1 MKQIVLLLMM
11 YSLLLVGCSPQCEN
25 VLVKYSSFAEV
36 VSLSSVKLEV
46 PPVLL
51 YPRGVY
57 LSDNHLIVFNE
68 KTDTLFQIFKLPDMK
83 YRGQFGIKGGGPN
96 DFMLPLIQPVVC
108 DEKGIVLSDGD
119 KLKRISFNENG
130 FGVQTTKLPFGFPY
144 YNGLQ
149 RLTDSLYCCF
159 AGFEDEQPLM
169 LLKLDGS
176 SEKIGNYPEDVSP
189 RFKNT
194 LARNQ
199 AYTGLLVSNPEGTRF
214 AMFYQ
219 YLRRW
224 IIYDANGIMLSDNCL
239 EIQPGHA
246 LPKVEDEE
254 RYIHPIAV
262 YATKK
267 FIYTLNLDMTVQ
279 EVGSQIN
286 NPNIQIYDWEGRPL
300 RKCNLDCFI
309 SSFVINEKTGD
320 VFGAFVEDMN
330 HIYQFKLD

>member
-1 MKQIVLLLMM
+1 
-11 YSLLLVGCSPQCEN
+11 
-25 VLVKYSSFAEV
+25 
-36 VSLSSVKLEV
+36 
-46 PPVLL
+46 
-51 YPRGVY
+51 
-57 LSDNHLIVFNE
+57 
-68 KTDTLFQIFKLPDMK
+68 
-83 YRGQFGIKGGGPN
+83 
-96 DFMLPLIQPVVC
+96 
-108 DEKGIVLSDGD
+108 
-119 KLKRISFNENG
+119 
-130 FGVQTTKLPFGFPY
+130 
-144 YNGLQ
+144 
-149 RLTDSLYCCF
+149 
-159 AGFEDEQPLM
+159 
-169 LLKLDGS
+169 
-176 SEKIGNYPEDVSP
+176 
-189 RFKNT
+189 
-194 LARNQ
+194 
-199 AYTGLLVSNPEGTRF
+199 
-214 AMFYQ
+214 MFYQ

-267 FIYTLNLDMTVQ
+267 FIYTLNFDMTVQ

-330 HIYQFKLD
+330 HIYQFKLN